1 MQTFKTDPLLQQQ
14 NEQIVARN
22 KARAAQSG
30 GSGLGAGLGMMGS
43 LLGGALGTAVGGPLG
58 GAVGSSL
65 GGSLAGKGDLSGVT
79 PQSIAMGALT
89 SAIGS
94 AVSGAGHA
102 AKTAAE
108 ASKASSEALKAGA
121 AGAEAATKA
130 ATGTGLQSLNAP
142 LLDVSAGVVDDA
154 GKTVIAG
161 TAAKDPAAWKDFLGD
176 NFLWKKDFAEM
187 ASAPGMS
194 GKSALFSKPTSA
206 FELGANKIATYFNPA
221 YKAEGGDV
229 GASLTNFQGGTS
241 STTPTAKDKN
251 KISDLQ
257 KALMLMSPI
266 YAFSQG
272 NPLLGLGLGA
282 LAGKADAFACGG
294 KVEH

>member
-43 LLGGALGTAVGGPLG
+43 LVGGALGTAVGGPLG
-58 GAVGSSL
+58 GALGSSL

-89 SAIGS
+89 SGIGS
-94 AVSGAGHA
+94 AVSGAGDA

-130 ATGTGLQSLNAP
+130 ATGTGLQSLNTP
-142 LLDVSAGVVDDA
+142 LLDTSAGVIDEA
-154 GKTVIAG
+154 GKTVVAG
-161 TAAKDPAAWKDFLGD
+161 TAAEAPGAWKNVFGD

-187 ASAPGMS
+187 AKAPGMS
-194 GKSALFSKPTSA
+194 GEAALFEKPTSI
-206 FELGANKIATYFNPA
+206 FELGANKIATYFE
-221 YKAEGGDV
+221 EGGDV

-241 STTPTAKDKN
+241 TTTPTAKDKN